1 MSIEPFLKFE
11 EINPD
16 ATVKKTLIW
25 LHGLGADG
33 HDFVPMA
40 TQLNLNNQ
48 LGLRFIFPH
57 APVQRVTLNMG
68 MEMPSWYDIYG
79 LAEDSPQDS
88 QGIAR
93 AQGWINE
100 LIQRENDRGI
110 SSDKIIIGGF
120 SQGGALALAAALQHP
135 QPLAGAAVLSCYL
148 PIAEQILLNLAPANQ
163 ALPIFIAHGK
173 QDNVVQY
180 DWGKQ
185 TRNYLSNHHYRVEW
199 HDYPI
204 AHTTCPEE
212 MQAMAVWLTSLY

>member
-1 MSIEPFLKFE
+1 MAIEPFLKFE

-16 ATVKKTLIW
+16 TAAKKTLIW

-33 HDFVPMA
+33 NDFVPMA
-40 TQLNLNNQ
+40 TQLNINNQ

-79 LAEDSPQDS
+79 LAEDSPQDN
-88 QGIAR
+88 QGVVQ

-100 LIQRENDRGI
+100 LIKRENERGI
-110 SSDKIIIGGF
+110 STDKIIIGGF
-120 SQGGALALAAALQHP
+120 SQGGALALATALQHP
-135 QPLAGAAVLSCYL
+135 QALAGAAVLSCYL

-163 ALPIFIAHGK
+163 ALPIFIAHGR

-185 TRNYLSNHHYRVEW
+185 THNYLRNHHYPVEW
-199 HDYPI
+199 HDYPM
-204 AHTTCPEE
+204 AHTTCAEE
-212 MQAMAVWLTSLY
+212 IKAMAIWLTA